1 MSRFSKKNVLIYV
14 SSHFASAEDGFGL
27 GDIIRLLVLSA
38 NFKAATIGWCSHP
51 SLFALAR
58 LSDQIDDMFG
68 EEDLSR
74 RLSKFDVVLNLGDAP
89 IARGLDEV
97 ILADLTSGTG
107 TLKSRTFDLPG
118 LVAAT
123 IGIDATVSWP
133 LAGTKQE
140 KPTHDVG
147 FNMRVPQTWRIK
159 ELPENHWNA
168 VEAALGPSVSI
179 SRQPP
184 DGDLESYISWINNCR
199 VLVSVVGL
207 GCHLAMTLGKPLL
220 ILSGPT
226 DFSEAGDY
234 KKGRVLYPLNPC
246 EFRPCHQPTGVDN
259 CGCMGAFD
267 PGAIAANIMAMLTSV
282 KKPPR

>member
-14 SSHFASAEDGFGL
+14 PSHFASGEDGFGL
-27 GDIIRLLVLSA
+27 GDIIRLLALTA
-38 NFKAATIGWCSHP
+38 NFDAATIGWCSHS

-58 LSDQIDDMFG
+58 LCEHVDDLFS
-68 EEDLSR
+68 EEELSR

-89 IARGLDEV
+89 VAPGLEEV
-97 ILADLTSGTG
+97 ILGDLTSGTG
-107 TLKSRTFDLPG
+107 TLKFRTFDLPG
-118 LVAAT
+118 LVATA

-133 LAGTKQE
+133 LAGIKKDKT
-140 KPTHDVG
+140 PHDVG
-147 FNMRVPQTWRIK
+147 FNMRVPEAWHIK
-159 ELPENHWNA
+159 ELPEEHWDA
-168 VEAALGPSVSI
+168 VQAALDPSVSI

-184 DGDLESYISWINNCR
+184 DGDLEAYISWINSCR

-207 GCHLAMTLGKPLL
+207 GCHLAMALGKPLL

-234 KKGRVLYPLNPC
+234 EKGRVLYPGTPC

-267 PGAIAANIMAMLTSV
+267 PGAIAANIMAMLTSD